1 MAGHKATK
9 AQIQKPPK
17 VQKPQNAKMIQK
29 PQKPKAMKVQG
40 AMKSMKIQIQPP
52 LLLNGLKGKEVQ
64 GESFK
69 AISLMSRLDT
79 QRGRSGPSPKDGYS
93 KVQLN
98 QNVEI
103 EFDVREIETLT
114 FTTTFGDLIGDGI
127 RDQDFK
133 FKGIAAEKDS
143 GVSLMRLER
152 CSVKA
157 PWPESL
163 DKVLQGNYLN
173 FVKRFHRGRGLV
185 IQ

>member
-1 MAGHKATK
+1 MTGQKAMK
-9 AQIQKPPK
+9 AQTQMPPK
-17 VQKPQNAKMIQK
+17 VQKPQNAMKIQK

-40 AMKSMKIQIQPP
+40 AMKIQIQKP
-52 LLLNGLKGKEVQ
+52 LSLKGLTGKEVQ
-64 GESFK
+64 GKSFK
-69 AISLMSRLDT
+69 AISLMP
-79 QRGRSGPSPKDGYS
+79 QIKKRGRSGPSPKDGYS
-93 KVQLN
+93 QVQLD

-103 EFDVREIETLT
+103 EFDVRELDTLA
-114 FTTTFGDLIGDGI
+114 FTMTFGDLIGDGI